1 MKWIK
6 DNVPGIKKIGLLA
19 PNDAVGQSVA
29 GPLADDYR
37 KQPSLGLVPVLVERI
52 GEILRE
58 IQAAEG
64 LAVLLAEQSATW
76 ALSLA
81 NRGVI
86 FDVDRIRMTGDA
98 AELLGNPDVRKAYL
112 GV

>member
-29 GPLADDYR
+29 GPLANDYR

-58 IQAAEG
+58 IQAAER
-64 LAVLLAEQSATW
+64 LDVLVAEQNATR

-86 FDVDRIRMTGDA
+86 LVAGHADAVDVA
-98 AELLGNPDVRKAYL
+98 VELLGNPDVRKAYL